1 MDAAMIRLITC
12 MQYSVTYFHF
22 LNFILQTNN
31 FNRIS
36 KSDYDEDCAD
46 GLVCW
51 YDDGSGRVP
60 GCTGTPRGGW
70 EYCIE
75 PIATDSI
82 EADSDTANQ
91 SNYTGPSLTE
101 ADLIKK
107 CEGDW

>member
-1 MDAAMIRLITC
+1 
-12 MQYSVTYFHF
+12 MQDSVTQLQF

-75 PIATDSI
+75 PIVTDSI

-91 SNYTGPSLTE
+91 SNYTGPSLME